1 MTVTTNTAKGFAAS
15 VKAASV
21 DNLDVGIVGNCGIGA
36 LVDASGRIVWCCFP
50 RFDGDPVFHRLLGE
64 SRERPG
70 GGEFAIE
77 LEGFKTGRQ
86 EYVANTAIL
95 KTTLEGE
102 SGIVEI
108 TDFVPRFTWR
118 DRRFRPQML
127 IRRVVPIAGSPR
139 IRIKVSPRF
148 NYGADVPVTTSG
160 SNHIR
165 YLGEAL
171 ALRLT
176 TDVPIDYVSGETYF
190 NLAEP
195 VNLVFGPD
203 ETLSEGP
210 VETARVYEQRTRSYW
225 QSWSHRLALPLEW
238 QDAVIRAAITLK
250 LCSYEPTGAIVA
262 ALTTSI
268 PEAANSER
276 NWDYRFCW
284 VRDAF
289 FVVRALNSLAA
300 VRTMENYF
308 RWIMNVVA
316 DANGGHIQPVFG
328 IGLEKKLS
336 ERTVSGLPGYR
347 GMGPVRVGNQA
358 HEHFQHDTYGNLV
371 LGAAQAFYDKRLF
384 MTPGQSDFAQLEV
397 VGEQAFALHDQPD
410 AGLWEL
416 RSRARVH
423 TSSSLMCW
431 AACDRLAKIA
441 NHIGLR
447 ERAELWQRRASQIRD
462 VILTRSFNEKR
473 QAFVESFEGEHL
485 DASVLLMAEVGF
497 IDARDP
503 RFVSTVALLEKTLG
517 RGPFMMRYEAAD
529 DFGMPETAF
538 NICAFWRLDALARM
552 GRRDEAREIFEALL
566 AARNPLGLMSEDTD
580 FSTGMAWGN
589 FPQTYSMVG
598 IINGAVRLSQPWEAQ
613 I

>member
-64 SRERPG
+64 LHERPG

-165 YLGEAL
+165 YIGEAL

-336 ERTVSGLPGYR
+336 ERTVTGLPGYR

-384 MTPGQSDFAQLEV
+384 VTPGQSDFAPTRSCRRTGVCAARSAGCRDVGIALAGAGPYV
-397 VGEQAFALHDQPD
+397 VQPD
-410 AGLWEL
+410 VLGGVRPAGKN
-416 RSRARVH
+416 RQSYRDCGNARSYGNAGRPRSVTSYSRARGNEKAPRP
-423 TSSSLMCW
+423 SS
-431 AACDRLAKIA
+431 
-441 NHIGLR
+441 
-447 ERAELWQRRASQIRD
+447 RASKVSIWM
-462 VILTRSFNEKR
+462 
-473 QAFVESFEGEHL
+473 QA
-485 DASVLLMAEVGF
+485 
-497 IDARDP
+497 
-503 RFVSTVALLEKTLG
+503 
-517 RGPFMMRYEAAD
+517 
-529 DFGMPETAF
+529 
-538 NICAFWRLDALARM
+538 CC
-552 GRRDEAREIFEALL
+552 
-566 AARNPLGLMSEDTD
+566 
-580 FSTGMAWGN
+580 
-589 FPQTYSMVG
+589 
-598 IINGAVRLSQPWEAQ
+598 
-613 I
+613 